1 MVNNNTMNKKGII
14 MGNFIF
20 ALCITITV
28 GFTFTL
34 ASKKE
39 KDTETFKEKIDI
51 NIDDLTLDEKIG
63 QMLIVSVPGTSLS
76 SEKEAELKTYK
87 PGGVILFSDNIST
100 FDNTLALVESLE
112 NTASIPLFLG
122 MDQEGGKVQ
131 RLLSLSDVTVS
142 NIPPMAELGKTNDP
156 SLAYDVGKV
165 MAEELR
171 TLHINMDFAPVVD
184 VAEDINTSFIGN
196 RSFGTDITQV
206 SHMAN
211 ALAQGLIDND
221 VIPVFKHFP
230 GHGSTVTDSHY
241 ELPVIEKNEEELLKS
256 DLIPFQNAIDAGAEV
271 IMIGHLAL
279 PKLTNNNTPASL
291 SKEIITD
298 LLKNKLGYQGLV
310 ITDALNMKALTNYY
324 THQEIYEMAINAG
337 VDLILM
343 PQDITEAIS
352 LIKDSIN
359 KGTIK
364 IEQINESVTKILK
377 LKYQY
382 ISYDYPSKDV
392 LNSAEHQVVINAI
405 ND

>member
-1 MVNNNTMNKKGII
+1 MNKKGII

-20 ALCITITV
+20 ALCLTITV

-34 ASKKE
+34 ASNKS
-39 KDTETFKEKIDI
+39 KDTEAFKEKIDI
-51 NIDDLTLDEKIG
+51 NIDDLTLEEKIA
-63 QMLIVSVPGTSLS
+63 QMLIVSIPGTSLS
-76 SEKEAELKTYK
+76 PEKEAELKTYK
-87 PGGVILFSDNIST
+87 PGGIILFSDNIST
-100 FDNTLALVESLE
+100 FDNTLSLVKSLE

-131 RLLSLSDVTVS
+131 RLLSLSDVKATY
-142 NIPPMAELGKTNDP
+142 IPPMSELGKTNNP

-171 TLHINMDFAPVVD
+171 TLHINMDFAPVLD
-184 VAEDINTSFIGN
+184 VAQDINTSFIGN

-211 ALAQGLIDND
+211 ALAQGLMDND

-230 GHGSTVTDSHY
+230 GHGSTITDSHY
-241 ELPVIEKNEEELLKS
+241 ELPVIEKSEEELLKS
-256 DLIPFQNAIDAGAEV
+256 DLVPFQNAIDAGAEV

-279 PKLTNNNTPASL
+279 PKITNDNTPASL
-291 SKEIITD
+291 SKEIVTD
-298 LLKNKLGYQGLV
+298 LLKNTLGYQGLV

-343 PQDITEAIS
+343 PQDMIEAIS
-352 LIKDSIN
+352 LIKDSLN
-359 KGTIK
+359 KGTIT

-382 ISYDYPSKDV
+382 ISYDYPSKDI
-392 LNSAEHQVVINAI
+392 LNSAEHQEVINDI
-405 ND
+405 YD

>member
-1 MVNNNTMNKKGII
+1 